1 MDIGKTKK
9 KTKKKDPLELIKPHP
24 LTESLVSAQ
33 QELIRSFMKNVK
45 KKAKGGVPR

>member
-9 KTKKKDPLELIKPHP
+9 KKPRKKIHLELIKPHP

-33 QELIRSFMKNVK
+33 QELIMGK
-45 KKAKGGVPR
+45 P